1 MAAERVYSIQVVVR
15 VSGVPPNNKHL
26 AEIRKAVGAFLW
38 QSQVFKCERNQLY
51 LDLGKGGVCL
61 VDHEAKAKA
70 LFQKNV
76 LYGKDGEEKK
86 DLSLLKFGKKDVLGR
101 NTKDWLVEAEE
112 LGSSYTLN
120 TVRLLYCYHVDQR
133 RTVPKIEEKL
143 TDLDWENLWNNLS
156 HNFLTSDSRSTL
168 FLLYNDLL
176 LNKDKLYEYKIGRV
190 ADNICEICGKKDNN
204 FHRLRECDAS

>member
-1 MAAERVYSIQVVVR
+1 MFTERWKDIVNINY
-15 VSGVPPNNKHL
+15 
-26 AEIRKAVGAFLW
+26 
-38 QSQVFKCERNQLY
+38 
-51 LDLGKGGVCL
+51 
-61 VDHEAKAKA
+61 AK
-70 LFQKNV
+70 LKNV

-190 ADNICEICGKKDNN
+190 ADNICENCGKKDNN
-204 FHRLRECDAS
+204 FHRLRECDASQDVWKWLKET